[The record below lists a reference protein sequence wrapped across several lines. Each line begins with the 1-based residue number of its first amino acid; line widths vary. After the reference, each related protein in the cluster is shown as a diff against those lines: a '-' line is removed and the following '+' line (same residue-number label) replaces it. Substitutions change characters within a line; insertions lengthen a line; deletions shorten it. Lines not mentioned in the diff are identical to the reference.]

1 MRDIG
6 FQRTPNGVRVVAD
19 KFTVHLTYEEMD
31 RLRTFTMSGAN
42 ASTAALR
49 KAMNRR
55 EGNLQSFRT
64 TELEKELERRGVLI
78 EDDEVE
84 DEETDEAESR

>member
-1 MRDIG
+1 MKDIG

-19 KFTVHLTYEEMD
+19 KFTVHLTYEEME

-55 EGNLQSFRT
+55 EGNLQAFRT
-64 TELEKELERRGVLI
+64 AELEKELERRGVLLI
-78 EDDEVE
+78 EDGEVE
-84 DEETDEAESR
+84 DEADQAESL